1 MPQLQSLVRGK
12 IGRMTFRSPAIALWI
27 MTVLS
32 FHECHGF
39 IPAKT
44 RQQRIL
50 VKAHKQHL
58 ASATNRY
65 GPQSFV
71 VLRSQQ
77 SNDNQDDVHDPE
89 VETKTSETITKS
101 PNNQI
106 LPSSITST
114 STAADDPIR
123 TTIGG
128 GVDTIFEMARQMLLW
143 DETEDSFPASS
154 TVPGGSTTRIRL
166 RSRTNDDNNQS
177 SLLPTTR
184 NSSRSASVLPRWHP
198 IRGVSDANPSFRTSA
213 PLMNSQGY
221 AGTIWRN
228 VRKANKPSLW
238 RHALRTYD
246 RMGNKPATT
255 STRADTNTPQQQ
267 QQQQQQQQ
275 TGCRLEL
282 DYSF

>member
-27 MTVLS
+27 MAVLS

-39 IPAKT
+39 IPVKT

-58 ASATNRY
+58 ASSTNRY
-65 GPQSFV
+65 GPQSCV
-71 VLRSQQ
+71 VLLSQQ
-77 SNDNQDDVHDPE
+77 SNDDQDDVDDPE

-114 STAADDPIR
+114 STTADDPIR

-154 TVPGGSTTRIRL
+154 TVPGRRLGTNLPFHPKQHLSGHFKNRIDSTTNRCSNRIIIIGRL
-166 RSRTNDDNNQS
+166 R
-177 SLLPTTR
+177 
-184 NSSRSASVLPRWHP
+184 
-198 IRGVSDANPSFRTSA
+198 
-213 PLMNSQGY
+213 
-221 AGTIWRN
+221 
-228 VRKANKPSLW
+228 
-238 RHALRTYD
+238 
-246 RMGNKPATT
+246 
-255 STRADTNTPQQQ
+255 
-267 QQQQQQQQ
+267 
-275 TGCRLEL
+275 CC
-282 DYSF
+282 